1 MRLYYGRFFQ
11 GLAKALFAC
20 KGIGPL
26 FNLLDI
32 PVGNV
37 YNWSSAAQRLTQVAA
52 GRLDLSGMGLRRADL
67 KGADL
72 READLADANMEGAD
86 LRNADLR
93 GARMDGADIKNA
105 RTEGVQADDE
115 GLFVK
120 ATARRG

>member
-11 GLAKALFAC
+11 GLAKAPFAR
-20 KGIGPL
+20 KEMEPL

-52 GRLDLSGMGLRRADL
+52 GRLDLRGLDLSGMDLRRADL

-86 LRNADLR
+86 LRNAR
-93 GARMDGADIKNA
+93 SQRCAD
-105 RTEGVQADDE
+105 
-115 GLFVK
+115 
-120 ATARRG
+120 